1 MAAGGNEGME
11 PTRPNG
17 PGRGNGDSGERKPGS
32 ALERAVRTNPGALL
46 TDSGGWRTSLP
57 AAVPDHLTAALPL
70 RDLLRILHKHRLMIL
85 AVVAVM
91 VTVVTVVTYRIK
103 PVYEAGARIEING
116 ETPDLTNLREL
127 FLQMPTT
134 EDYVQTQVR
143 ILQGDDLAMQTV
155 RALRLFE
162 DPQFAVRPAG
172 SDTNAPFTSSE
183 ELRLIQAFHQ
193 HLNVGVLHSSRL
205 VEVRFESTNPKQA
218 ADVVNTLSDLYVE
231 NNFRKKY
238 ESAMQASDWM
248 AGQMREL
255 KVKMEESHEA
265 LIKYER
271 DNQIF
276 ALDQGQNVTVSKLG
290 DLNKDLT
297 DAEADRIAKESQYQ
311 LVKTHRLGD
320 LNAVVQN
327 PVLQALQ
334 QQRIQTANS
343 LADARVSLGPKHPR
357 VIQLEH
363 QVQELDTQIQSQE
376 QVAASRIENDYQA
389 ALNKEQLLRHAFD
402 QQKNEANALNAKLV
416 EYSLLRRDYET
427 NQQLY
432 EGLLQRLKEAGISS
446 GLRSSNIH
454 VVDRARP
461 PINPIRPRKSLNLM
475 LSLIVGL
482 ALGCALALFNEYLD
496 NSVKIP
502 EDVEQLVNLPVLG
515 IIPAV
520 SSVMSYAARRRP
532 LPQSAAGSG
541 ATSELTTVAQPQ
553 SVVSEAYR
561 ALRTSILLSTSR
573 HAPQLIL
580 ITSGQPREGKTTTAL
595 NLAITLAQRGDRV
608 ALIDTDLRRPRI
620 HRSFQMSND
629 RGLSTFLTSQAGPDE
644 LARPVRQV
652 PNLYVITS
660 GPTPPNPAELL
671 SSEPLE
677 ALFAELRRHF
687 DFIVLDS
694 PPAIS
699 VADSMILAAHAD
711 GVMLVVHGGVTTR
724 ETLKHTTKLMN
735 SVNARIL
742 GIVLN
747 NVDVRS
753 VDYKYYYTNYY
764 GDYYRHLLDGHGYG
778 YGHEEQAEGRGE
790 TRARS

>member
-1 MAAGGNEGME
+1 ME
-11 PTRPNG
+11 PTRPMG
-17 PGRGNGDSGERKPGS
+17 PGKGNGEGGERKTGA
-32 ALERAVRTNPGALL
+32 ALERPARVGASALVADAGSWRGSPMAV
-46 TDSGGWRTSLP
+46 
-57 AAVPDHLTAALPL
+57 VPDHLTAALPL
-70 RDLLRILHKHRLMIL
+70 RELLRILHKHRLMIL
-85 AVVAVM
+85 AVVSVM
-91 VTVVTVVTYRIK
+91 VLVVGVVTYRIK
-103 PVYEAGARIEING
+103 PVYEASARIEING
-116 ETPDLTNLREL
+116 ETPDLSNLREL

-143 ILQGDDLAMQTV
+143 ILQSDDLAMQTV
-155 RALRLFE
+155 RALRLYE
-162 DPQFAVRPAG
+162 DQQFSVRPPG
-172 SDTNAPFTSSE
+172 SSANAPFTSTE
-183 ELRLIQAFHQ
+183 ELRLIESFHS
-193 HLNVGVLHSSRL
+193 HLTVGVVHSSRL
-205 VEVRFESTNPKQA
+205 VEVKFESTSPKVA
-218 ADVVNTLSDLYVE
+218 ADAVNTLADLYVE

-238 ESAMQASDWM
+238 ESVMQASDWM

-265 LIKYER
+265 LVKYER

-276 ALDQGQNVTVSKLG
+276 ALDQGQNVTVTKLA
-290 DLNKDLT
+290 DLNRDLT
-297 DAEADRIAKESQYQ
+297 EAQADRIAKESQYE
-311 LVKTHRLGD
+311 LVKTHRLDD
-320 LNAVVQN
+320 LATVMQN
-327 PVLQALQ
+327 PLLQDLQ
-334 QQRIQTANS
+334 KQRSQVANS
-343 LADARVSLGPKHPR
+343 LAEARGTLGPKHPK
-357 VIQLEH
+357 VVQLER
-363 QVQELDTQIQSQE
+363 QLQDLDNQMESQMH
-376 QVAASRIENDYQA
+376 VAAGRIESDYQA
-389 ALNKEQLLRHAFD
+389 AVNRENLLRKAFE
-402 QQKNEANALNAKLV
+402 QQKNEANSLNSKLV

-446 GLRSSNIH
+446 GLRSSNIN

-461 PINPIRPRKSLNLM
+461 PISPVRPRKSLNLM

-496 NSVKIP
+496 NSVKVP

-520 SSVMSYAARRRP
+520 SSVMSYAARRKP
-532 LPQSAAGSG
+532 LPRTVVATGM
-541 ATSELTTVAQPQ
+541 TSELATVAQPQ

-580 ITSGQPREGKTTTAL
+580 ISSGQPREGKTTTAL

-608 ALIDTDLRRPRI
+608 VLIDTDLRRPRI
-620 HRSFQMSND
+620 HRSFQLTND
-629 RGLSTFLTSQAGPDE
+629 RGLSTFLTSQAAPEE

-652 PNLYVITS
+652 PNLFVITS

-764 GDYYRHLLDGHGYG
+764 GDYYRHLLEGQGYG
-778 YGHEEQAEGRGE
+778 YGHEDQQRAGRGE
-790 TRARS
+790 PRARS

>member
-1 MAAGGNEGME
+1 MD
-11 PTRPNG
+11 PQRPNG
-17 PGRGNGDSGERKPGS
+17 SAKMNGEGGERKPGS
-32 ALERAVRTNPGALL
+32 ALDRRSPSALAPEPV
-46 TDSGGWRTSLP
+46 GWRGSSL
-57 AAVPDHLTAALPL
+57 AIVPDHLSAALPL
-70 RDLLRILHKHRLMIL
+70 RELLRILHKHRLMIL

-91 VTVVTVVTYRIK
+91 FAVVAVVTYRIR
-103 PVYEAGARIEING
+103 PVYEAAARIEING
-116 ETPDLTNLREL
+116 ETPDLSNLREL
-127 FLQMPTT
+127 FMQMPSTD
-134 EDYVQTQVR
+134 DYIQTQVR
-143 ILQGDDLAMQTV
+143 ILQSDDLAMQTV
-155 RALRLFE
+155 RALRLYD

-172 SDTNAPFTSSE
+172 SNANAPFTSTE
-183 ELRLIQAFHQ
+183 ELRLIEGFHR
-193 HLNVGVLHSSRL
+193 HLTVGMVRNSRL
-205 VEVRFESTNPKQA
+205 VEVKFESTAPKQA
-218 ADVVNTLSDLYVE
+218 ADAVNTLSDLYVE

-248 AGQMREL
+248 ANQLREL
-255 KVKMEESHEA
+255 KVKMEQSHEA
-265 LIKYER
+265 LVKYER

-290 DLNKDLT
+290 DLNKSLT
-297 DAEADRIAKESQYQ
+297 EAEADRMAKESQYQ
-311 LVKTHRLGD
+311 MVETHRPDELA
-320 LNAVVQN
+320 AVMQN
-327 PVLQALQ
+327 PMIQQLQ
-334 QQRIQTANS
+334 QQRSQAAS
-343 LADARVSLGPKHPR
+343 QLAEERGTLGPKHPKVLQTER
-357 VIQLEH
+357 QL
-363 QVQELDTQIQSQE
+363 QEIDAQLDAQKQIVSARIQS
-376 QVAASRIENDYQA
+376 DYQA
-389 ALNKEQLLRHAFD
+389 ALSREQLLRKAFD
-402 QQKNEANALNAKLV
+402 QQKSEANTLNSKLV

-461 PINPIRPRKSLNLM
+461 PIAPVRPRKSLNLM

-502 EDVEQLVNLPVLG
+502 EDVEQLVNQPVLG

-520 SSVMSYAARRRP
+520 SSVAAYPRRKP
-532 LPQSAAGSG
+532 LPRPAAASA
-541 ATSELTTVAQPQ
+541 ATSELATVAQPQ

-580 ITSGQPREGKTTTAL
+580 ISSGQPREGKTTTAL

-608 ALIDTDLRRPRI
+608 VLIDTDLRRPRI
-620 HRSFQMSND
+620 HRSFQMGND
-629 RGLSTFLTSQAGPDE
+629 RGLSTFLTSKANAED

-652 PNLYVITS
+652 PNLFVITS

-677 ALFAELRRHF
+677 VLFAELRRHF

-694 PPAIS
+694 PPTIT
-699 VADSMILAAHAD
+699 VADSLILAAHAD

-724 ETLKHTTKLMN
+724 ETLRHTTKLMS
-735 SVNARIL
+735 SVNARLL
-742 GIVLN
+742 GVVLN

-753 VDYKYYYTNYY
+753 VDYKYYYSNYY
-764 GDYYRHLLDGHGYG
+764 GDYYRHLLNGEGYG
-778 YGHEEQAEGRGE
+778 YGQEDGEVRGE
-790 TRARS
+790 ARARS

>member
-1 MAAGGNEGME
+1 MSGEG
-11 PTRPNG
+11 
-17 PGRGNGDSGERKPGS
+17 GERKATS
-32 ALERAVRTNPGALL
+32 ALERARAAAPALL
-46 TDSGGWRTSLP
+46 ADSGGRRP
-57 AAVPDHLTAALPL
+57 ALATVPDHLTAALPL
-70 RDLLRILHKHRLMIL
+70 RELLRILHKHRVMI
-85 AVVAVM
+85 ATVVVVM
-91 VTVVTVVTYRIK
+91 AAVVTVVTYRIK
-103 PVYEAGARIEING
+103 PVYEASARIEING
-116 ETPDLTNLREL
+116 ETPDLSNLREL
-127 FLQMPTT
+127 FLQMPST

-155 RALRLFE
+155 RAMRLYE
-162 DPQFAVRPAG
+162 NPEFAVRRPG
-172 SDTNAPFTSSE
+172 SNENAPFTSTE
-183 ELRLIQAFHQ
+183 ELRLIEAFHG
-193 HLNVGVLHSSRL
+193 HLTVGVVRSSRL
-205 VEVRFESTNPKQA
+205 VEVKFDSTAPKLA
-218 ADVVNTLSDLYVE
+218 ADAVNTLADLYVE
-231 NNFRKKY
+231 NNYRKKY
-238 ESAMQASDWM
+238 ESAMQASNWM
-248 AGQMREL
+248 AGQLREL
-255 KVKMEESHEA
+255 KVKMEQSHEA

-276 ALDQGQNVTVSKLG
+276 ALDQGQNVTVTKLG

-297 DAEADRIAKESQYQ
+297 AAESDRMAKESQYQ
-311 LVKTHRLGD
+311 LVKTHRLDD
-320 LNAVVQN
+320 LASVMQS
-327 PVLQALQ
+327 PMIQELQR
-334 QQRIQTANS
+334 QRSQVANS
-343 LADARVSLGPKHPR
+343 LAEAQATLGPKHPKVVQYER
-357 VIQLEH
+357 QL
-363 QVQELDTQIQSQE
+363 QELDKQLEAQK
-376 QVAASRIENDYQA
+376 QVAAGRIESDYQA
-389 ALNKEQLLRHAFD
+389 ALNREQLLRRAFD
-402 QQKNEANALNAKLV
+402 QQKNEANHLNSKLV

-461 PINPIRPRKSLNLM
+461 PINPVRPRKSLNIL

-515 IIPAV
+515 IIPSV
-520 SSVMSYAARRRP
+520 SSVMSYVARRKP
-532 LPQSAAGSG
+532 LPRAGATSG
-541 ATSELTTVAQPQ
+541 ATSELATVAQPQ

-580 ITSGQPREGKTTTAL
+580 ISSGQPREGKTTTAL

-608 ALIDTDLRRPRI
+608 VLIDTDLRRPRI
-620 HRSFQMSND
+620 HRSFQMTND
-629 RGLSTFLTSQAGPDE
+629 RGLSTFLTSQAPLDE
-644 LARPVRQV
+644 LARAVKQV
-652 PNLYVITS
+652 PNLFVITS

-724 ETLKHTTKLMN
+724 ETLKHTTKLMT

-753 VDYKYYYTNYY
+753 VDYKYYYSNYY
-764 GDYYRHLLDGHGYG
+764 GDYYRHMLDGQGYAYG
-778 YGHEEQAEGRGE
+778 YGSEDREARGE
-790 TRARS
+790 SRART

>member
-1 MAAGGNEGME
+1 
-11 PTRPNG
+11 
-17 PGRGNGDSGERKPGS
+17 
-32 ALERAVRTNPGALL
+32 
-46 TDSGGWRTSLP
+46 
-57 AAVPDHLTAALPL
+57 
-70 RDLLRILHKHRLMIL
+70 
-85 AVVAVM
+85 
-91 VTVVTVVTYRIK
+91 
-103 PVYEAGARIEING
+103 
-116 ETPDLTNLREL
+116 
-127 FLQMPTT
+127 
-134 EDYVQTQVR
+134 
-143 ILQGDDLAMQTV
+143 
-155 RALRLFE
+155 
-162 DPQFAVRPAG
+162 
-172 SDTNAPFTSSE
+172 
-183 ELRLIQAFHQ
+183 LRLIDTFHA
-193 HLNVGVLHSSRL
+193 HLNVAAVRSSRL
-205 VEVRFESTNPKQA
+205 VEVKFDSTNPKQA
-218 ADVVNTLSDLYVE
+218 ADVVNTLADLFVE

-248 AGQMREL
+248 AEQMREL
-255 KVKMEESHEA
+255 KVKMEQSHEA

-276 ALDQGQNVTVSKLG
+276 ALDQGQNVTVTKLG

-297 DAEADRIAKESQYQ
+297 EAEADRIAKESQYD
-311 LVKTHRLGD
+311 LVKTHRMSELTAVTQNSMIQD
-320 LNAVVQN
+320 LQKQRYAVSSQ
-327 PVLQALQ
+327 
-334 QQRIQTANS
+334 
-343 LADARVSLGPKHPR
+343 LADARGTLGPKHPK
-357 VIQLEH
+357 VLQLER
-363 QVQELDTQIQSQE
+363 QLQDLDGQIQSQE
-376 QVAASRIENDYQA
+376 QIAASRIESDYQA
-389 ALNKEQLLRHAFD
+389 AMNKEQLLRKAFD
-402 QQKNEANALNAKLV
+402 QQKNEANLLNSKLV

-461 PINPIRPRKSLNLM
+461 PINPVRPRKSLNLL
-475 LSLIVGL
+475 LSLVVGL
-482 ALGCALALFNEYLD
+482 ALGCSLALFNEYLD

-502 EDVEQLVNLPVLG
+502 EEVEQLVNLPVLG

-532 LPQSAAGSG
+532 LPQSAATTGT
-541 ATSELTTVAQPQ
+541 TSELATVSQPQ

-580 ITSGQPREGKTTTAL
+580 ISSGQPREGKTTTAL

-608 ALIDTDLRRPRI
+608 VLIDTDLRRPRI
-620 HRSFQMSND
+620 HRSFQMPND
-629 RGLSTFLTSQAGPDE
+629 RGLSTFLTSQAAPED

-711 GVMLVVHGGVTTR
+711 GVILVVHGGVTTR

-735 SVNARIL
+735 SVNARML

-764 GDYYRHLLDGHGYG
+764 GDYYRHLLEGQGYG
-778 YGHEEQAEGRGE
+778 YGHEEKSEGRGE
-790 TRARS
+790 SRARS

>member
-1 MAAGGNEGME
+1 ME
-11 PTRPNG
+11 RTVRSG
-17 PGRGNGDSGERKPGS
+17 PSTLLADSGSWRS
-32 ALERAVRTNPGALL
+32 ALPT
-46 TDSGGWRTSLP
+46 TS
-57 AAVPDHLTAALPL
+57 PDILTAALPL
-70 RDLLRILHKHRLMIL
+70 RDLLRILHKHRLMIV

-91 VTVVTVVTYRIK
+91 VTVVAVVTYRIQ
-103 PVYEAGARIEING
+103 PVYEAAARIEING

-127 FLQMPTT
+127 FLQMPTS

-143 ILQGDDLAMQTV
+143 ILQSDDLAMQTV
-155 RALRLFE
+155 RALHLYE

-172 SDTNAPFTSSE
+172 SNENAPFTSTE
-183 ELRLIQAFHQ
+183 ELRLIGMFHS
-193 HLNVGVLHSSRL
+193 HLSVAAVRSSRL
-205 VEVRFESTNPKQA
+205 VEVKFESTNPKEA
-218 ADVVNTLSDLYVE
+218 ADVVNTLSDLFVE

-248 AGQMREL
+248 AEQMREL
-255 KVKMEESHEA
+255 KVKMEQSHEA

-276 ALDQGQNVTVSKLG
+276 ALDQGQNVTVTKLA
-290 DLNKDLT
+290 DLNRDLT
-297 DAEADRIAKESQYQ
+297 EAEADRIAKESQYE
-311 LVKTHRLGD
+311 LVKTHRLSE
-320 LNAVVQN
+320 LTAVVQN
-327 PVLQALQ
+327 AVIQDLQK
-334 QQRIQTANS
+334 QRAAISGQLT
-343 LADARVSLGPKHPR
+343 DARGTLGPKHPR
-357 VIQLEH
+357 VLQLER
-363 QVQELDTQIQSQE
+363 QLQDLDTQIQSQE
-376 QVAASRIENDYQA
+376 QAAASRIETDYQA
-389 ALNKEQLLRHAFD
+389 ALNKEDLLRKAFD
-402 QQKNEANALNAKLV
+402 QQKNEANTLNSKLV

-475 LSLIVGL
+475 LSMVVGL

-502 EDVEQLVNLPVLG
+502 EEVEQLVNLPVLG

-520 SSVMSYAARRRP
+520 SSVMSYASRRRP
-532 LPQSAAGSG
+532 LAQSAATTGT
-541 ATSELTTVAQPQ
+541 TSELATVAQPQ

-561 ALRTSILLSTSR
+561 ALRTSILLSASR

-580 ITSGQPREGKTTTAL
+580 ISSGQPREGKTTTAL

-608 ALIDTDLRRPRI
+608 ALVDTDLRRPRI
-620 HRSFQMSND
+620 HRSFQMPND
-629 RGLSTFLTSQAGPDE
+629 RGLSTFLTSQAAPED

-753 VDYKYYYTNYY
+753 VDYKYYYSNYY
-764 GDYYRHLLDGHGYG
+764 GDYYRHLVEGQGYG
-778 YGHEEQAEGRGE
+778 YGHEEKGEGRGE
-790 TRARS
+790 PRPRS

>member
-1 MAAGGNEGME
+1 
-11 PTRPNG
+11 
-17 PGRGNGDSGERKPGS
+17 
-32 ALERAVRTNPGALL
+32 
-46 TDSGGWRTSLP
+46 
-57 AAVPDHLTAALPL
+57 
-70 RDLLRILHKHRLMIL
+70 LLR
-85 AVVAVM
+85 
-91 VTVVTVVTYRIK
+91 
-103 PVYEAGARIEING
+103 
-116 ETPDLTNLREL
+116 
-127 FLQMPTT
+127 
-134 EDYVQTQVR
+134 
-143 ILQGDDLAMQTV
+143 
-155 RALRLFE
+155 RAFE
-162 DPQFAVRPAG
+162 
-172 SDTNAPFTSSE
+172 
-183 ELRLIQAFHQ
+183 
-193 HLNVGVLHSSRL
+193 
-205 VEVRFESTNPKQA
+205 
-218 ADVVNTLSDLYVE
+218 
-231 NNFRKKY
+231 
-238 ESAMQASDWM
+238 
-248 AGQMREL
+248 
-255 KVKMEESHEA
+255 
-265 LIKYER
+265 
-271 DNQIF
+271 
-276 ALDQGQNVTVSKLG
+276 
-290 DLNKDLT
+290 
-297 DAEADRIAKESQYQ
+297 
-311 LVKTHRLGD
+311 
-320 LNAVVQN
+320 
-327 PVLQALQ
+327 
-334 QQRIQTANS
+334 
-343 LADARVSLGPKHPR
+343 
-357 VIQLEH
+357 
-363 QVQELDTQIQSQE
+363 
-376 QVAASRIENDYQA
+376 
-389 ALNKEQLLRHAFD
+389 
-402 QQKNEANALNAKLV
+402 QQKNEASSFNSKLV

-461 PINPIRPRKSLNLM
+461 PINPVRPRKSLNLM

-520 SSVMSYAARRRP
+520 SSVMSYAARRKP
-532 LPQSAAGSG
+532 LPRAAASTGM
-541 ATSELTTVAQPQ
+541 TSELATVAQPQ

-580 ITSGQPREGKTTTAL
+580 ISSGQPREGKTTTAL

-608 ALIDTDLRRPRI
+608 VLIDTDLRRPRI
-620 HRSFQMSND
+620 HRSFQLTND
-629 RGLSTFLTSQAGPDE
+629 RGLSTFLTSQATPEE
-644 LARPVRQV
+644 LPRPVRQV
-652 PNLYVITS
+652 PNLFVITS

-724 ETLKHTTKLMN
+724 ETLKHTTKLMS
-735 SVNARIL
+735 SVNARVL

-753 VDYKYYYTNYY
+753 VDYKYYYMNYY
-764 GDYYRHLLDGHGYG
+764 GDYYRHMLEGQGYG
-778 YGHEEQAEGRGE
+778 YGAEDREARGE

>member
-1 MAAGGNEGME
+1 MD
-11 PTRPNG
+11 PQRPNG
-17 PGRGNGDSGERKPGS
+17 PGKTNGEGGERKSTS
-32 ALERAVRTNPGALL
+32 ALDRPARMPAPTLLADAGNRRSSALA
-46 TDSGGWRTSLP
+46 S
-57 AAVPDHLTAALPL
+57 VPDHLTAALPL
-70 RDLLRILHKHRLMIL
+70 RELLRILHKHRLMIL
-85 AVVAVM
+85 AVVTVM
-91 VTVVTVVTYRIK
+91 VVVVGVVTFRIK
-103 PVYEAGARIEING
+103 PVYEAAARIEING

-127 FLQMPTT
+127 FLQMPST

-155 RALRLFE
+155 RAMRLYE
-162 DPQFAVRPAG
+162 DPQFAVRRTG
-172 SDTNAPFTSSE
+172 VNENAPFTSSE
-183 ELRLIQAFHQ
+183 ELRLIEAFHG
-193 HLNVGVLHSSRL
+193 HLSVSVIRSSRL
-205 VEVRFESTNPKQA
+205 VEVKFDSTSPKQA
-218 ADVVNTLSDLYVE
+218 ADAANTLADLYVE
-231 NNFRKKY
+231 NNYRKKY

-248 AGQMREL
+248 AGQLREL
-255 KVKMEESHEA
+255 KVKMEQSHEA

-276 ALDQGQNVTVSKLG
+276 ALDQGQNVTVTKLG
-290 DLNKDLT
+290 ELNKNLT
-297 DAEADRIAKESQYQ
+297 EAEADRMAKESQYQ
-311 LVKTHRLGD
+311 LVKTRRLDD
-320 LNAVVQN
+320 LAAVMQS
-327 PVLQALQ
+327 PMIQELQR
-334 QQRIQTANS
+334 QRSQVANG
-343 LADARVSLGPKHPR
+343 LAEARGTLGPKHPKVLQYER
-357 VIQLEH
+357 QL
-363 QVQELDTQIQSQE
+363 QDLDAQLDAQK
-376 QVAASRIENDYQA
+376 QVAAGRIGSDYQA
-389 ALNKEQLLRHAFD
+389 ALNREQLLRRAFE
-402 QQKNEANALNAKLV
+402 QQKNEANQLNSKLV

-461 PINPIRPRKSLNLM
+461 PINPVRPRKSLNLM
-475 LSLIVGL
+475 LSVIVGL

-532 LPQSAAGSG
+532 LPRAAASSG
-541 ATSELTTVAQPQ
+541 TTSELATVAQPQ

-580 ITSGQPREGKTTTAL
+580 ISSGQPREGKTTTAL

-608 ALIDTDLRRPRI
+608 VLIDTDLRRPRI
-620 HRSFQMSND
+620 HRSFQMTND
-629 RGLSTFLTSQAGPDE
+629 RGLSTFLTSQAPLEE

-652 PNLYVITS
+652 PNLHVITS

-753 VDYKYYYTNYY
+753 VDYKYYYSNYY
-764 GDYYRHLLDGHGYG
+764 GDYYRHMLDGQGYG
-778 YGHEEQAEGRGE
+778 YGYGSEDRESRGE
-790 TRARS
+790 SRARS

>member
-1 MAAGGNEGME
+1 ME
-11 PTRPNG
+11 PTRPIG
-17 PGRGNGDSGERKPGS
+17 PGKGSGDEGERKAGS
-32 ALERAVRTNPGALL
+32 ALDRPLRGGPAALL
-46 TDSGGWRTSLP
+46 PDAGSWRSSTL
-57 AAVPDHLTAALPL
+57 ALVPDHLTAALPL
-70 RDLLRILHKHRLMIL
+70 RELLRILHKHRLMIL
-85 AVVAVM
+85 AVVTVM
-91 VTVVTVVTYRIK
+91 VAVVGVVTYRIK
-103 PVYEAGARIEING
+103 PVYEAAARIEING
-116 ETPDLTNLREL
+116 ETPDLSNLREL

-134 EDYVQTQVR
+134 DDYVQTQVR
-143 ILQGDDLAMQTV
+143 ILQSDDLAMQTV
-155 RALRLFE
+155 RALRLYE

-172 SDTNAPFTSSE
+172 SNANAPFTSTE
-183 ELRLIQAFHQ
+183 ELRLIEAFHS
-193 HLNVGVLHSSRL
+193 HLSVTVVRSSRL
-205 VEVRFESTNPKQA
+205 VEAKFESISPKLA
-218 ADVVNTLSDLYVE
+218 ADAVNTLSDLYVE

-248 AGQMREL
+248 AGQLREL
-255 KVKMEESHEA
+255 KVKMEQSHEA
-265 LIKYER
+265 LVKYER

-290 DLNKDLT
+290 DLNRSLT
-297 DAEADRIAKESQYQ
+297 EAESDRMAKESQYEM
-311 LVKTHRLGD
+311 VKTHRLDD
-320 LNAVVQN
+320 LAAVMQN
-327 PVLQALQ
+327 GLIQDLQR
-334 QQRIQTANS
+334 QRSQVTNL
-343 LADARVSLGPKHPR
+343 LAEARATLGPKHPKVLQYER
-357 VIQLEH
+357 QLQDLE
-363 QVQELDTQIQSQE
+363 SQMDG
-376 QVAASRIENDYQA
+376 QMKIAAGRIESDYQA
-389 ALNKEQLLRHAFD
+389 AVNREQLLRRAFE
-402 QQKNEANALNAKLV
+402 QQKNEANALNSKLV

-432 EGLLQRLKEAGISS
+432 EGLLQRLKEAGIAS

-461 PINPIRPRKSLNLM
+461 PISPVRPRKSLNLM

-520 SSVMSYAARRRP
+520 SSVMSYATRRRP
-532 LPQSAAGSG
+532 PKAVVTAGTTTDL
-541 ATSELTTVAQPQ
+541 ATVSQPQ

-580 ITSGQPREGKTTTAL
+580 ISSGQPREGKTTTAL

-620 HRSFQMSND
+620 HRSFQLSND
-629 RGLSTFLTSQAGPDE
+629 KGLSNFLTSQATPEE

-652 PNLYVITS
+652 PNLFVITS

-753 VDYKYYYTNYY
+753 VDYKYYYMNYY
-764 GDYYRHLLDGHGYG
+764 GDYYRHMLEGQGYG
-778 YGHEEQAEGRGE
+778 YGEDRETRGE

>member
-1 MAAGGNEGME
+1 MD

-17 PGRGNGDSGERKPGS
+17 PGKMNGEGGERKATS
-32 ALERAVRTNPGALL
+32 ALERARSAPALMGDGGNRRT
-46 TDSGGWRTSLP
+46 P
-57 AAVPDHLTAALPL
+57 AMAVVPDHLTAALQL
-70 RDLLRILHKHRLMIL
+70 RELLRILHKHRLMIL

-91 VTVVTVVTYRIK
+91 VAVVTVVTYRIK
-103 PVYEAGARIEING
+103 PVYETSARIEING
-116 ETPDLTNLREL
+116 ETPDLSNLREL
-127 FLQMPTT
+127 FMQLPST

-155 RALRLFE
+155 RAMRLYE
-162 DPQFAVRPAG
+162 DPQFAVRAAG
-172 SDTNAPFTSSE
+172 SNANAPFTSTE
-183 ELRLIQAFHQ
+183 ELRLIEAFHG
-193 HLNVGVLHSSRL
+193 HLAVSVIRSSRL
-205 VEVRFESTNPKQA
+205 VEVKFDSTSPKQA
-218 ADVVNTLSDLYVE
+218 ADAVNTMADLYVE

-248 AGQMREL
+248 AGQLREL
-255 KVKMEESHEA
+255 KVKMEQSHEA
-265 LIKYER
+265 LVTYER
-271 DNQIF
+271 DNQLI
-276 ALDQGQNVTVSKLG
+276 ALDQGQNVTVTKLG
-290 DLNKDLT
+290 DLNKSLT
-297 DAEADRIAKESQYQ
+297 EAEADRMGKESQYE
-311 LVKTHRLGD
+311 LVKTHRLDD
-320 LNAVVQN
+320 LAAVMQNNMVQD
-327 PVLQALQ
+327 LQK
-334 QQRIQTANS
+334 QRSQVATS
-343 LADARVSLGPKHPR
+343 LAEARSTLGPKHPK
-357 VIQLEH
+357 VIQYERQL
-363 QVQELDTQIQSQE
+363 QELDTQLDAQRSM
-376 QVAASRIENDYQA
+376 AAGRIESDYQA
-389 ALNKEQLLRHAFD
+389 ALNREQLLRRAFE
-402 QQKNEANALNAKLV
+402 QQKNEANSLNRKLV

-461 PINPIRPRKSLNLM
+461 PINPVRPRKSLNIM

-520 SSVMSYAARRRP
+520 SSVLSYAARRKP
-532 LPQSAAGSG
+532 LPRPAAATSG
-541 ATSELTTVAQPQ
+541 ATSELATVSQPQ

-580 ITSGQPREGKTTTAL
+580 ISSGQPREGKTTTAL

-608 ALIDTDLRRPRI
+608 VLIDTDLRRPRV
-620 HRSFQMSND
+620 HRSFQMTND
-629 RGLSTFLTSQAGPDE
+629 RGLSTYLTTQVPVEE

-652 PNLYVITS
+652 PNLFVITS

-677 ALFAELRRHF
+677 TLFAELRRHF

-711 GVMLVVHGGVTTR
+711 GVML
-724 ETLKHTTKLMN
+724 
-735 SVNARIL
+735 
-742 GIVLN
+742 
-747 NVDVRS
+747 
-753 VDYKYYYTNYY
+753 
-764 GDYYRHLLDGHGYG
+764 
-778 YGHEEQAEGRGE
+778 
-790 TRARS
+790 

>member
-1 MAAGGNEGME
+1 ME
-11 PTRPNG
+11 PTRPIG
-17 PGRGNGDSGERKPGS
+17 PGKGSGDDGERKPGN
-32 ALERAVRTNPGALL
+32 ALDRPARGGPATLL
-46 TDSGGWRTSLP
+46 ADAGSWRSSTL
-57 AAVPDHLTAALPL
+57 AMVPDHLTAALPL
-70 RDLLRILHKHRLMIL
+70 RELLRILHKHRLMIL
-85 AVVAVM
+85 AVVSVM
-91 VTVVTVVTYRIK
+91 VMVVGVVTYRIK
-103 PVYEAGARIEING
+103 PVFEAAARIEING
-116 ETPDLTNLREL
+116 ETPDLSNLREL

-134 EDYVQTQVR
+134 DDYVQTQVR
-143 ILQGDDLAMQTV
+143 ILQSDDLAMQTV
-155 RALRLFE
+155 RALRLYE

-172 SDTNAPFTSSE
+172 SNANAPFTSTE
-183 ELRLIQAFHQ
+183 ELRLIEAFHS
-193 HLNVGVLHSSRL
+193 HLSVTVVRSSRL
-205 VEVRFESTNPKQA
+205 VEAKFESTSPKLA
-218 ADVVNTLSDLYVE
+218 ADAVNTLADLYVE

-248 AGQMREL
+248 AGQLREL
-255 KVKMEESHEA
+255 KVKMEQSHEA
-265 LIKYER
+265 LVKYER

-290 DLNKDLT
+290 DLNRSLT
-297 DAEADRIAKESQYQ
+297 EAESDRMAKESQYE
-311 LVKTHRLGD
+311 LVKTHRLDD
-320 LNAVVQN
+320 LAGVMQN
-327 PVLQALQ
+327 SLLQDLQ
-334 QQRIQTANS
+334 RQRSQVTNS
-343 LADARVSLGPKHPR
+343 LAEARATLGPKHPKVLQYER
-357 VIQLEH
+357 QLQDLE
-363 QVQELDTQIQSQE
+363 SQME
-376 QVAASRIENDYQA
+376 AQMKVAAGRIESDYQA
-389 ALNKEQLLRHAFD
+389 AMNREQLLRRAFE
-402 QQKNEANALNAKLV
+402 QQKNEANAFNSKLV

-432 EGLLQRLKEAGISS
+432 EGLLQRLKEAGIAS

-461 PINPIRPRKSLNLM
+461 PINPVRPRKSLNLM

-520 SSVMSYAARRRP
+520 SSVMSYASRHKP
-532 LPQSAAGSG
+532 PKAAVTAGTG
-541 ATSELTTVAQPQ
+541 SELATVAQPQ

-580 ITSGQPREGKTTTAL
+580 ISSGQPREGKTTTAL

-608 ALIDTDLRRPRI
+608 VLIDTDLRRPRI
-620 HRSFQMSND
+620 HRSFQLSND
-629 RGLSTFLTSQAGPDE
+629 RGLSTYLTSQATPEE

-652 PNLYVITS
+652 PNLFVITS

-753 VDYKYYYTNYY
+753 VDYKYYYMNYY
-764 GDYYRHLLDGHGYG
+764 GDYYRHMLEGQGYG
-778 YGHEEQAEGRGE
+778 YGEDREARGE

>member
-1 MAAGGNEGME
+1 VRSAPSTLLA
-11 PTRPNG
+11 
-17 PGRGNGDSGERKPGS
+17 DSASWRS
-32 ALERAVRTNPGALL
+32 ALPA
-46 TDSGGWRTSLP
+46 TS
-57 AAVPDHLTAALPL
+57 PDILTAALPL
-70 RDLLRILHKHRLMIL
+70 RDLLRILHKHRLMIATVVTVMV
-85 AVVAVM
+85 AVVA
-91 VTVVTVVTYRIK
+91 VVTYRIQ
-103 PVYEAGARIEING
+103 PVYEAAARIEING
-116 ETPDLTNLREL
+116 ETPDLTSLREL
-127 FLQMPTT
+127 FLQMPTS

-143 ILQGDDLAMQTV
+143 ILQSDDLAMQTV
-155 RALRLFE
+155 RALHLYE
-162 DPQFAVRPAG
+162 DPQFAVRPPG
-172 SDTNAPFTSSE
+172 SNENAPFTSSE
-183 ELRLIQAFHQ
+183 ELRLIGMFHS
-193 HLNVGVLHSSRL
+193 HLNVATVRSSRL
-205 VEVRFESTNPKQA
+205 VEVKFEGTNPKEV
-218 ADVVNTLSDLYVE
+218 ADVANTLSDLFVE

-248 AGQMREL
+248 AEQMREL
-255 KVKMEESHEA
+255 KVKMEQSHEA

-276 ALDQGQNVTVSKLG
+276 ALDQGQNVTVTKLG
-290 DLNKDLT
+290 DLNRDLT
-297 DAEADRIAKESQYQ
+297 EAEADRIAKESQFE
-311 LVKTHRLGD
+311 LVKTHRLSE
-320 LNAVVQN
+320 LTAVVQN
-327 PVLQALQ
+327 SMIQDLQK
-334 QQRIQTANS
+334 QRYAVSGQLT
-343 LADARVSLGPKHPR
+343 DARGALGPKHPR
-357 VIQLEH
+357 VLQLER
-363 QVQELDTQIQSQE
+363 QLQDLDTQIQNQE
-376 QVAASRIENDYQA
+376 QVAASRIETDYQA
-389 ALNKEQLLRHAFD
+389 ALNKEQLLRKAFD
-402 QQKNEANALNAKLV
+402 QQKNEANTLNSKLV

-461 PINPIRPRKSLNLM
+461 PISPVRPRKSLNLM
-475 LSLIVGL
+475 LSVVVGL
-482 ALGCALALFNEYLD
+482 ALGCALALFNEYMD

-502 EDVEQLVNLPVLG
+502 EEVEQLVNLPVLG

-532 LPQSAAGSG
+532 LAQAAVTNGT
-541 ATSELTTVAQPQ
+541 TSELATVSQPQ

-580 ITSGQPREGKTTTAL
+580 ISSGQPREGKTTTAL

-608 ALIDTDLRRPRI
+608 ALVDTDLRRPRI
-620 HRSFQMSND
+620 HRSFQMAND
-629 RGLSTFLTSQAGPDE
+629 RGLSTFLTTQAAPED

-677 ALFAELRRHF
+677 TLFAELRRHF

-735 SVNARIL
+735 SVNARVL

-753 VDYKYYYTNYY
+753 VDYKYYYSNYY
-764 GDYYRHLLDGHGYG
+764 GDYYRHLVEGHGYG
-778 YGHEEQAEGRGE
+778 YGHEETGDGRGE
-790 TRARS
+790 PRPRS

>member
-1 MAAGGNEGME
+1 MD
-11 PTRPNG
+11 PTRQNG
-17 PGRGNGDSGERKPGS
+17 PRGGGGEGREQKPTS
-32 ALERAVRTNPGALL
+32 ALERTVRSAPSTLL
-46 TDSGGWRTSLP
+46 ADSASWRSALP
-57 AAVPDHLTAALPL
+57 ATSPDILTAALPL
-70 RDLLRILHKHRLMIL
+70 RDLLRILHKHRLMIATVVTVMV
-85 AVVAVM
+85 AVVA
-91 VTVVTVVTYRIK
+91 VVTYRIQ
-103 PVYEAGARIEING
+103 PVYEAAARIEING
-116 ETPDLTNLREL
+116 ETPDLTSLREL
-127 FLQMPTT
+127 FLQMPTS

-143 ILQGDDLAMQTV
+143 ILQSDDLAMQTV
-155 RALRLFE
+155 RALHLYE
-162 DPQFAVRPAG
+162 DPQFAVRPPG
-172 SDTNAPFTSSE
+172 SNENAPFTSSE
-183 ELRLIQAFHQ
+183 ELRLIGMFHS
-193 HLNVGVLHSSRL
+193 HLNVATVRSSRL
-205 VEVRFESTNPKQA
+205 VEVKFEGTNPKEV
-218 ADVVNTLSDLYVE
+218 ADVANTLSDLFVE

-248 AGQMREL
+248 AEQMREL
-255 KVKMEESHEA
+255 KVKMEQSHEA

-276 ALDQGQNVTVSKLG
+276 ALDQGQNVTVTKLG
-290 DLNKDLT
+290 DLNRDLT
-297 DAEADRIAKESQYQ
+297 EAEADRIAKESQFE
-311 LVKTHRLGD
+311 LVKTHRLSE
-320 LNAVVQN
+320 LTAVVQN
-327 PVLQALQ
+327 SMIQDLQK
-334 QQRIQTANS
+334 QRYAVSGQLT
-343 LADARVSLGPKHPR
+343 DARGALGPKHPR
-357 VIQLEH
+357 VLQLER
-363 QVQELDTQIQSQE
+363 QLQDLDTQIQNQE
-376 QVAASRIENDYQA
+376 QVAASRIETDYQA
-389 ALNKEQLLRHAFD
+389 ALNKEQLLRKAFD
-402 QQKNEANALNAKLV
+402 QQKNEANTLNSKLV

-461 PINPIRPRKSLNLM
+461 PISPVRPRKSLNLM
-475 LSLIVGL
+475 LSVVVGL
-482 ALGCALALFNEYLD
+482 ALGCALALFNEYMD

-502 EDVEQLVNLPVLG
+502 EEVEQLVNLPVLG

-532 LPQSAAGSG
+532 LAQAAVTNGT
-541 ATSELTTVAQPQ
+541 TSELATVSQPQ

-580 ITSGQPREGKTTTAL
+580 ISSGQPREGKTTTAL

-608 ALIDTDLRRPRI
+608 ALVDTDLRRPRI
-620 HRSFQMSND
+620 HRSFQMAND
-629 RGLSTFLTSQAGPDE
+629 RGLSTFLTTQAAPED

-677 ALFAELRRHF
+677 TLFAELRRHF

-735 SVNARIL
+735 SVNARVL

-753 VDYKYYYTNYY
+753 VDYKYYYSNYY
-764 GDYYRHLLDGHGYG
+764 GDYYRHLVEGQGYG
-778 YGHEEQAEGRGE
+778 YGHEETGDGRGE
-790 TRARS
+790 PRPRS

>member
-1 MAAGGNEGME
+1 MD
-11 PTRPNG
+11 PTRQNG
-17 PGRGNGDSGERKPGS
+17 PRGGGGEGREQKPTS
-32 ALERAVRTNPGALL
+32 ALERTVRSAPSTLL
-46 TDSGGWRTSLP
+46 ADSASWRSALP
-57 AAVPDHLTAALPL
+57 ATSPDILTAALPL
-70 RDLLRILHKHRLMIL
+70 RDLLRILHKHRLMIATVVTVMV
-85 AVVAVM
+85 AVVA
-91 VTVVTVVTYRIK
+91 VVTYRIQ
-103 PVYEAGARIEING
+103 PVYEAAARIEING
-116 ETPDLTNLREL
+116 ETPDLTSLREL
-127 FLQMPTT
+127 FLQMPTS

-143 ILQGDDLAMQTV
+143 ILQSDDLAMQTV
-155 RALRLFE
+155 RALHLYE
-162 DPQFAVRPAG
+162 DPQFAVRPPG
-172 SDTNAPFTSSE
+172 SNENAPFTSSE
-183 ELRLIQAFHQ
+183 ELRLIGMFHS
-193 HLNVGVLHSSRL
+193 HLNVATVRSSRL
-205 VEVRFESTNPKQA
+205 VEVKFEGTNPKEV
-218 ADVVNTLSDLYVE
+218 ADVANTLSDLFVE

-248 AGQMREL
+248 AEQMREL
-255 KVKMEESHEA
+255 KVKMEQSHEA

-276 ALDQGQNVTVSKLG
+276 ALDQGQNVTVTKLG
-290 DLNKDLT
+290 DLNRDLT
-297 DAEADRIAKESQYQ
+297 EAEADRIAKESQFE
-311 LVKTHRLGD
+311 LVKTHRLSE
-320 LNAVVQN
+320 LTAVVQN
-327 PVLQALQ
+327 SMIQDIQ
-334 QQRIQTANS
+334 KQRYAVSGQLT
-343 LADARVSLGPKHPR
+343 DARGALGPKHPR
-357 VIQLEH
+357 VLQLER
-363 QVQELDTQIQSQE
+363 QLQDLDTQIQNQE
-376 QVAASRIENDYQA
+376 QVAASRIETDYQA
-389 ALNKEQLLRHAFD
+389 ALNKEQLLRKAFD
-402 QQKNEANALNAKLV
+402 QQKNEANTLNSKLV

-461 PINPIRPRKSLNLM
+461 PISPVRPRKSLNLM
-475 LSLIVGL
+475 LSVVVGL
-482 ALGCALALFNEYLD
+482 ALGCALALFNEYMD

-502 EDVEQLVNLPVLG
+502 EEVEQLVNLPVLG

-532 LPQSAAGSG
+532 LAQAAVTNGT
-541 ATSELTTVAQPQ
+541 TSELATVSQPQ

-580 ITSGQPREGKTTTAL
+580 ISSGQPREGKTTTAL

-608 ALIDTDLRRPRI
+608 ALVDTDLRRPRI
-620 HRSFQMSND
+620 HRSFQMAND
-629 RGLSTFLTSQAGPDE
+629 RGLSTFLTTQAAPED

-735 SVNARIL
+735 SVNARVL

-753 VDYKYYYTNYY
+753 VDYKYYYSNYY
-764 GDYYRHLLDGHGYG
+764 GDYYRHLVEGQGYG
-778 YGHEEQAEGRGE
+778 YGHEETGDGRGE
-790 TRARS
+790 PRPRS

>member
-1 MAAGGNEGME
+1 MNGDGGDRK
-11 PTRPNG
+11 PVSALDRPVRG
-17 PGRGNGDSGERKPGS
+17 VAPATLLADASGRG
-32 ALERAVRTNPGALL
+32 ARAVT
-46 TDSGGWRTSLP
+46 
-57 AAVPDHLTAALPL
+57 AVPDHLTAALPL
-70 RDLLRILHKHRLMIL
+70 RDLLRILHKHRLMIA
-85 AVVAVM
+85 AVVGVM
-91 VTVVTVVTYRIK
+91 VAVVSVVTYRIK
-103 PVYEAGARIEING
+103 PIYEASARIEING
-116 ETPDLTNLREL
+116 ETPDLSNLREL
-127 FLQMPTT
+127 FLQMPST

-155 RALRLFE
+155 RAMRLYE

-172 SDTNAPFTSSE
+172 SNANAPFTSTE
-183 ELRLIQAFHQ
+183 ELRLIEKFHS
-193 HLNVGVLHSSRL
+193 HLAVNVIRTSRL
-205 VEVRFESTNPKQA
+205 VELKFESTSPKLA
-218 ADVVNTLSDLYVE
+218 ADAVNTLADLYVE
-231 NNFRKKY
+231 SNFRKKY

-248 AGQMREL
+248 AGQLREL
-255 KVKMEESHEA
+255 KVKMEQSHEA

-271 DNQIF
+271 DNQII
-276 ALDQGQNVTVSKLG
+276 ALDQGQNVTVTKLA
-290 DLNKDLT
+290 DLNKSLT
-297 DAEADRIAKESQYQ
+297 EAEADRMAKESQYQ
-311 LVKTHRLGD
+311 LVKTHRLDD
-320 LNAVVQN
+320 LAAVTQS
-327 PVLQALQ
+327 PMLQDLQKQRSQISTAL
-334 QQRIQTANS
+334 AE
-343 LADARVSLGPKHPR
+343 ARATLGPKHPK
-357 VIQLEH
+357 VIQYER
-363 QVQELDTQIQSQE
+363 QMQDLDAQIETQE
-376 QVAASRIENDYQA
+376 QVAAGRIESDYQA
-389 ALNKEQLLRHAFD
+389 AQNREALLRRAFD
-402 QQKNEANALNAKLV
+402 AQKNEANSLNKKLV

-461 PINPIRPRKSLNLM
+461 PMNPVRPRKSMNIM

-482 ALGCALALFNEYLD
+482 AMGCALALFNEYLD

-520 SSVMSYAARRRP
+520 ASVMSYAARRKS
-532 LPQSAAGSG
+532 LPKPAATTG
-541 ATSELTTVAQPQ
+541 ATSELATVAQPQ

-608 ALIDTDLRRPRI
+608 VLIDTDLRRPRI
-620 HRSFQMSND
+620 HRSFQMTNEK
-629 RGLSTFLTSQAGPDE
+629 GLSTFLTTQATVEE

-652 PNLYVITS
+652 PNLFVITS

-711 GVMLVVHGGVTTR
+711 GVMVVVHGGVTTR
-724 ETLKHTTKLMN
+724 ETLRHTTKLLT

-742 GIVLN
+742 GVVLN

-753 VDYKYYYTNYY
+753 VDYKYYYSNYY
-764 GDYYRHLLDGHGYG
+764 GDYYRHMLDGKGYAYG
-778 YGHEEQAEGRGE
+778 YGSEDRES
-790 TRARS
+790 RAQS

>member
-1 MAAGGNEGME
+1 MD

-17 PGRGNGDSGERKPGS
+17 PGRGNGEGGNRGPVN
-32 ALERAVRTNPGALL
+32 ALDRTVRGAPPALL
-46 TDSGGWRTSLP
+46 GDSSGRRT
-57 AAVPDHLTAALPL
+57 AAIASVPDHLTAALPL
-70 RDLLRILHKHRLMIL
+70 RDLLRILHKHRLMIA
-85 AVVAVM
+85 AVVGVM
-91 VTVVTVVTYRIK
+91 VAVVSVVTYRIR
-103 PVYEAGARIEING
+103 PVYETSARIEING
-116 ETPDLTNLREL
+116 ETPDLSNLREL
-127 FLQMPTT
+127 FLQMPST

-155 RALRLFE
+155 RAMRLYE
-162 DPQFAVRPAG
+162 EPEFAVRPAG
-172 SDTNAPFTSSE
+172 SNANAPFTSTE
-183 ELRLIQAFHQ
+183 ELKMIEKFHG
-193 HLNVGVLHSSRL
+193 HLTVNVVRNSRL
-205 VEVRFESTNPKQA
+205 VEVKFESTSPKVA
-218 ADVVNTLSDLYVE
+218 ADVVNTLADLYVE

-248 AGQMREL
+248 AGQLREL
-255 KVKMEESHEA
+255 KVKMEQSHEA

-271 DNQIF
+271 DNQII
-276 ALDQGQNVTVSKLG
+276 ALDQGQNVTVTKLA
-290 DLNKDLT
+290 DLNKSLT
-297 DAEADRIAKESQYQ
+297 EAEADRMTKESQFQ
-311 LVKTHRLGD
+311 LVQTHRLDD
-320 LNAVVQN
+320 LASVTQSTMIQD
-327 PVLQALQ
+327 LQRQRSALA
-334 QQRIQTANS
+334 TS
-343 LADARVSLGPKHPR
+343 LADARGTLGPKHPKVLQYER
-357 VIQLEH
+357 QL
-363 QVQELDTQIQSQE
+363 QEIDSQIEAQE
-376 QVAASRIENDYQA
+376 KVAAGRIESDYQA
-389 ALNKEQLLRHAFD
+389 ARNRELLLRRAFD
-402 QQKNEANALNAKLV
+402 EQKNEANSLNKKLV

-461 PINPIRPRKSLNLM
+461 PINPVRPRKSLNIM
-475 LSLIVGL
+475 LSLVVGI

-520 SSVMSYAARRRP
+520 ASVMSYAARRKQ
-532 LPQSAAGSG
+532 LPRTMPTTG
-541 ATSELTTVAQPQ
+541 ATSELATVAQPQ

-580 ITSGQPREGKTTTAL
+580 ISSGQPREGKTTTAL

-608 ALIDTDLRRPRI
+608 VLIDTDLRRPRI
-620 HRSFQMSND
+620 HRSFQMTNEK
-629 RGLSTFLTSQAGPDE
+629 GLSTYLTTRAPVE
-644 LARPVRQV
+644 EVARPVRQV
-652 PNLYVITS
+652 PNLFVITS

-677 ALFAELRRHF
+677 GLFAELRRHF

-753 VDYKYYYTNYY
+753 VDYKYYYSNYY
-764 GDYYRHLLDGHGYG
+764 GDYYRHMLDGQGYG
-778 YGHEEQAEGRGE
+778 YGYGSEDREARGE
-790 TRARS
+790 TGARS

>member
-1 MAAGGNEGME
+1 
-11 PTRPNG
+11 
-17 PGRGNGDSGERKPGS
+17 
-32 ALERAVRTNPGALL
+32 
-46 TDSGGWRTSLP
+46 
-57 AAVPDHLTAALPL
+57 
-70 RDLLRILHKHRLMIL
+70 
-85 AVVAVM
+85 
-91 VTVVTVVTYRIK
+91 
-103 PVYEAGARIEING
+103 
-116 ETPDLTNLREL
+116 
-127 FLQMPTT
+127 
-134 EDYVQTQVR
+134 
-143 ILQGDDLAMQTV
+143 
-155 RALRLFE
+155 
-162 DPQFAVRPAG
+162 
-172 SDTNAPFTSSE
+172 
-183 ELRLIQAFHQ
+183 
-193 HLNVGVLHSSRL
+193 
-205 VEVRFESTNPKQA
+205 
-218 ADVVNTLSDLYVE
+218 
-231 NNFRKKY
+231 
-238 ESAMQASDWM
+238 
-248 AGQMREL
+248 
-255 KVKMEESHEA
+255 
-265 LIKYER
+265 
-271 DNQIF
+271 
-276 ALDQGQNVTVSKLG
+276 
-290 DLNKDLT
+290 
-297 DAEADRIAKESQYQ
+297 
-311 LVKTHRLGD
+311 
-320 LNAVVQN
+320 VVQ
-327 PVLQALQ
+327 AE
-334 QQRIQTANS
+334 R
-343 LADARVSLGPKHPR
+343 
-357 VIQLEH
+357 QL
-363 QVQELDTQIQSQE
+363 QELDTQIEAQE
-376 QVAASRIENDYQA
+376 KVAAGRIESDYQA
-389 ALNKEQLLRHAFD
+389 AMNREQLLHKAFED
-402 QQKNEANALNAKLV
+402 QKNEANSLNTKLV

-461 PINPIRPRKSLNLM
+461 PMNPVRPRKSLNMM
-475 LSLIVGL
+475 LSLVVGL
-482 ALGCALALFNEYLD
+482 ALGCALAMFNEYLD

-520 SSVMSYAARRRP
+520 ASVMAAYPSRRKP
-532 LPQSAAGSG
+532 LPRAAAPTGT
-541 ATSELTTVAQPQ
+541 TSDLATVAQPQ

-580 ITSGQPREGKTTTAL
+580 ISSGQPREGKTTTAL

-608 ALIDTDLRRPRI
+608 VLIDTDLRRPRI
-620 HRSFQMSND
+620 HRSFQMQND
-629 RGLSTFLTSQAGPDE
+629 RGLSTFLTTQAPIEE

-652 PNLYVITS
+652 PNLFVIPS

-753 VDYKYYYTNYY
+753 VDYKYYYSNYY
-764 GDYYRHLLDGHGYG
+764 GDYYRHMLDGEGYA
-778 YGHEEQAEGRGE
+778 YGHDSDELRGE
-790 TRARS
+790 SRVRS

>member
-1 MAAGGNEGME
+1 ME
-11 PTRPNG
+11 PTRPSG
-17 PGRGNGDSGERKPGS
+17 PAKGNGDGGERKPGS
-32 ALERAVRTNPGALL
+32 ALERAVRNGSPTLL
-46 TDSGGWRTSLP
+46 ADSGSWRLSQP
-57 AAVPDHLTAALPL
+57 VAVPDHLTAALPL
-70 RDLLRILHKHRLMIL
+70 RDLLRILHKHRLMIATVVGVMV
-85 AVVAVM
+85 AVVG
-91 VTVVTVVTYRIK
+91 VVTYRIK
-103 PVYEAGARIEING
+103 PVYEAAARIEING
-116 ETPDLTNLREL
+116 ETPDLSNLREL

-155 RALRLFE
+155 RALHLFE

-172 SDTNAPFTSSE
+172 SNANAPFTSAE
-183 ELRLIQAFHQ
+183 ELRMIEAFHG
-193 HLNVGVLHSSRL
+193 HLSVGVIRSSRL

-218 ADVVNTLSDLYVE
+218 ADAVNTLADLYVE
-231 NNFRKKY
+231 NNYRKKY

-248 AGQMREL
+248 AEQLREL
-255 KVKMEESHEA
+255 KVKMEQSHEA

-276 ALDQGQNVTVSKLG
+276 ALDQGQNVTVTKLG

-297 DAEADRIAKESQYQ
+297 EAEADRIAKESQYQ
-311 LVKTHRLGD
+311 LVQTHRLGN
-320 LNAVVQN
+320 LAAVMQN
-327 PVLQALQ
+327 PMVQDLQR
-334 QQRIQTANS
+334 QRSQVSNA
-343 LADARVSLGPKHPR
+343 LADARVTLGPKHPKVQQYER
-357 VIQLEH
+357 QL
-363 QVQELDTQIQSQE
+363 QELDVQIQSQE
-376 QVAASRIENDYQA
+376 QLAAGRIESDYQA
-389 ALNKEQLLRHAFD
+389 ALNKEQLLRRAFD

-454 VVDRARP
+454 VVDRARA

-475 LSLIVGL
+475 LSLIVGV

-532 LPQSAAGSG
+532 LAQSAASSG
-541 ATSELTTVAQPQ
+541 TTSELATVSQPQ

-580 ITSGQPREGKTTTAL
+580 ISSGQPREGKTTTAL

-620 HRSFQMSND
+620 HRSFQLTND
-629 RGLSTFLTSQAGPDE
+629 RGLSTFLTSQASPEE

-699 VADSMILAAHAD
+699 VADCMILAAHAD

-764 GDYYRHLLDGHGYG
+764 GDYYRHLLDGRGYG
-778 YGHEEQAEGRGE
+778 YGHEEQRDGRGE
-790 TRARS
+790 SRARS

>member
-1 MAAGGNEGME
+1 MD
-11 PTRPNG
+11 PTRQNG
-17 PGRGNGDSGERKPGS
+17 PRGGGGEGREQKPTS
-32 ALERAVRTNPGALL
+32 ALERTVRSAPSTLL
-46 TDSGGWRTSLP
+46 ADSASWRSALP
-57 AAVPDHLTAALPL
+57 ATSPDILTAALPL
-70 RDLLRILHKHRLMIL
+70 RDLLRILHKHRLMIATVVTVMV
-85 AVVAVM
+85 AVVA
-91 VTVVTVVTYRIK
+91 VVTYRIQ
-103 PVYEAGARIEING
+103 PVYEAAARIEING
-116 ETPDLTNLREL
+116 ETPDLTSLREL
-127 FLQMPTT
+127 FLQMPTS

-143 ILQGDDLAMQTV
+143 ILQSDDLAMQTV
-155 RALRLFE
+155 RALHLYE
-162 DPQFAVRPAG
+162 DPQFAVRPPG
-172 SDTNAPFTSSE
+172 SNENAPFTSSE
-183 ELRLIQAFHQ
+183 ELRLIGMFHS
-193 HLNVGVLHSSRL
+193 HLNVATVRSSRL
-205 VEVRFESTNPKQA
+205 VEVKFEGTNPKEV
-218 ADVVNTLSDLYVE
+218 ADVANTLSDLFVE

-248 AGQMREL
+248 AEQMREL
-255 KVKMEESHEA
+255 KVKMEQSHEA

-276 ALDQGQNVTVSKLG
+276 ALDQGQNVTVTKLG
-290 DLNKDLT
+290 DLNRDLT
-297 DAEADRIAKESQYQ
+297 EAEADRIAKESQFE
-311 LVKTHRLGD
+311 LVKTHRLSE
-320 LNAVVQN
+320 LTAVVQN
-327 PVLQALQ
+327 SMIQDLQK
-334 QQRIQTANS
+334 QRYAVSGQLT
-343 LADARVSLGPKHPR
+343 DARGALGPKHPR
-357 VIQLEH
+357 VLQLER
-363 QVQELDTQIQSQE
+363 QLQDLDTQIQNQE
-376 QVAASRIENDYQA
+376 QVAASRIETDYQA
-389 ALNKEQLLRHAFD
+389 ALNKEQLLRKAFD
-402 QQKNEANALNAKLV
+402 QQKNEANTLNSKLV

-461 PINPIRPRKSLNLM
+461 PISPVRPRKSLNLM
-475 LSLIVGL
+475 LSVVVGL
-482 ALGCALALFNEYLD
+482 ALGCALALFNEYMD

-502 EDVEQLVNLPVLG
+502 EEVEQLVNLPVLG

-532 LPQSAAGSG
+532 LAQAAVTNGT
-541 ATSELTTVAQPQ
+541 TSELATVSQPQ

-580 ITSGQPREGKTTTAL
+580 ISSGQPREGKTTTAL

-608 ALIDTDLRRPRI
+608 ALVDTDLRRPRI
-620 HRSFQMSND
+620 HRSFQMAND
-629 RGLSTFLTSQAGPDE
+629 RGLSTFLTTQAAPED

-735 SVNARIL
+735 SVNARVL

-753 VDYKYYYTNYY
+753 VDYKYYYSNYY
-764 GDYYRHLLDGHGYG
+764 GDYYRHLVEGQGYG
-778 YGHEEQAEGRGE
+778 YGHEETGDGRGE
-790 TRARS
+790 PRPRS

>member
-1 MAAGGNEGME
+1 MD
-11 PTRPNG
+11 PQRPNG
-17 PGRGNGDSGERKPGS
+17 PGKLNGGGGEPKPGS
-32 ALERAVRTNPGALL
+32 ALERRAT
-46 TDSGGWRTSLP
+46 SGLVPDPAGWRSSSL
-57 AAVPDHLTAALPL
+57 AVVPDHLSAALPL
-70 RDLLRILHKHRLMIL
+70 RELLRILHKHRLMIL
-85 AVVAVM
+85 AVVTVM
-91 VTVVTVVTYRIK
+91 FSVVAVVTYRIQ

-116 ETPDLTNLREL
+116 ETPDLSNLREL
-127 FLQMPTT
+127 FMQMPSTD
-134 EDYVQTQVR
+134 DYIQTQVR
-143 ILQGDDLAMQTV
+143 ILQSDDLAMQTI
-155 RALRLFE
+155 RSLRLYE

-172 SDTNAPFTSSE
+172 SNANAPFTSAE
-183 ELRLIQAFHQ
+183 ELRLISAFHQ
-193 HLNVGVLHSSRL
+193 RLTVGVVHNSRL
-205 VEVRFESTNPKQA
+205 VEVKFESTVPKEA
-218 ADVVNTLSDLYVE
+218 ADAVNTLSDLYVE

-248 AGQMREL
+248 ANQLREL
-255 KVKMEESHEA
+255 KVKMEQSHEA

-271 DNQIF
+271 ENQLF
-276 ALDQGQNVTVSKLG
+276 ALDQGQNVTVAKLA
-290 DLNKDLT
+290 DLNKELT
-297 DAEADRIAKESQYQ
+297 EAEADRMAKESQYQ
-311 LVKTHRLGD
+311 LVATQRLDD
-320 LNAVVQN
+320 LTAVMQN
-327 PVLQALQ
+327 PMIQQLENQRSQA
-334 QQRIQTANS
+334 ANN
-343 LADARVSLGPKHPR
+343 LAEERATLGPKHPKVLQTER
-357 VIQLEH
+357 QL
-363 QVQELDTQIQSQE
+363 QEIDSQLDSQKQAVAARIQS
-376 QVAASRIENDYQA
+376 DYRA
-389 ALNKEQLLRHAFD
+389 ALNHEQLLRRAFD
-402 QQKNEANALNAKLV
+402 QQKNEANTLNSKLV

-461 PINPIRPRKSLNLM
+461 PVLPIRPRKSLNLM

-502 EDVEQLVNLPVLG
+502 EDVEQLVNQPVLG

-520 SSVMSYAARRRP
+520 SSVAAYPRRKP
-532 LPQSAAGSG
+532 LPRPAAASS
-541 ATSELTTVAQPQ
+541 ATSELTTVSQPQ

-580 ITSGQPREGKTTTAL
+580 ISSGQPREGKTTTAL

-608 ALIDTDLRRPRI
+608 VLIDTDLRRPRI

-629 RGLSTFLTSQAGPDE
+629 RGLSTFLTSQAAAEE

-652 PNLYVITS
+652 PNLFVITS

-677 ALFAELRRHF
+677 VLFAELRRHF
-687 DFIVLDS
+687 DFIILDS
-694 PPAIS
+694 PPAIT
-699 VADSMILAAHAD
+699 VADSLILAAHAD

-724 ETLKHTTKLMN
+724 ETLRHTTKLMN
-735 SVNARIL
+735 SVNARLL
-742 GIVLN
+742 GVVLN

-753 VDYKYYYTNYY
+753 VDYKYYYSNYY
-764 GDYYRHLLDGHGYG
+764 GDYYRHLLNGEGYG
-778 YGHEEQAEGRGE
+778 YGQEDRDVRGE
-790 TRARS
+790 ARARS

>member
-1 MAAGGNEGME
+1 MD
-11 PTRPNG
+11 PTRQNG
-17 PGRGNGDSGERKPGS
+17 PRGGGGEGREQKPTS
-32 ALERAVRTNPGALL
+32 ALERTVRSAPSTLL
-46 TDSGGWRTSLP
+46 ADSASWRSALP
-57 AAVPDHLTAALPL
+57 ATSPDILTAALPL
-70 RDLLRILHKHRLMIL
+70 RDLLRILHKHRLMIATVVTVMV
-85 AVVAVM
+85 AVVA
-91 VTVVTVVTYRIK
+91 VVTYRIQ
-103 PVYEAGARIEING
+103 PVYEAAARIEING
-116 ETPDLTNLREL
+116 ETPDLTSLREL
-127 FLQMPTT
+127 FLQMPTS

-143 ILQGDDLAMQTV
+143 ILQSDDLAMQTV
-155 RALRLFE
+155 RALHLYE
-162 DPQFAVRPAG
+162 DPQFAVRPPG
-172 SDTNAPFTSSE
+172 SNENAPFTSSE
-183 ELRLIQAFHQ
+183 ELRLIGMFHS
-193 HLNVGVLHSSRL
+193 HLNVATVRSSRL
-205 VEVRFESTNPKQA
+205 VEVKFEGTNPKEV
-218 ADVVNTLSDLYVE
+218 ADVANTLSDLFVE

-248 AGQMREL
+248 AEQMREL
-255 KVKMEESHEA
+255 KVKMEQSHEA

-276 ALDQGQNVTVSKLG
+276 ALDQGQNVTVTKLG
-290 DLNKDLT
+290 DLNRDLT
-297 DAEADRIAKESQYQ
+297 EAEADRIAKESQFE
-311 LVKTHRLGD
+311 LVKTHRLSE
-320 LNAVVQN
+320 LTAVVQN
-327 PVLQALQ
+327 SMIQDLQK
-334 QQRIQTANS
+334 QRYAVSGQLT
-343 LADARVSLGPKHPR
+343 DARGALGPKHPR
-357 VIQLEH
+357 VLQLER
-363 QVQELDTQIQSQE
+363 QLQDLDTQIQNQE
-376 QVAASRIENDYQA
+376 QVAASRIETDYQA
-389 ALNKEQLLRHAFD
+389 ALNKEQLLRKAFD
-402 QQKNEANALNAKLV
+402 QQKNEANTLNSKLV

-461 PINPIRPRKSLNLM
+461 PISPVRPRKSLNLM
-475 LSLIVGL
+475 LSVVVGL
-482 ALGCALALFNEYLD
+482 ALGCALALFNEYMD

-502 EDVEQLVNLPVLG
+502 EEVEQLVNLPVLG

-532 LPQSAAGSG
+532 LAQAAVTNGT
-541 ATSELTTVAQPQ
+541 TSELATVSQPQ

-580 ITSGQPREGKTTTAL
+580 ISSGQPREGKTTTAL

-608 ALIDTDLRRPRI
+608 ALVDTDLRRPRI
-620 HRSFQMSND
+620 HRSFQMAND
-629 RGLSTFLTSQAGPDE
+629 RGLSTFLTTQAAPED

-677 ALFAELRRHF
+677 TLFAELRRHF

-735 SVNARIL
+735 SVNARVL

-753 VDYKYYYTNYY
+753 VDYKYYYSNYY
-764 GDYYRHLLDGHGYG
+764 GDYYRHLVEGHGYG
-778 YGHEEQAEGRGE
+778 YGHEETGDGRGE
-790 TRARS
+790 PRPRS

>member
-1 MAAGGNEGME
+1 MD

-17 PGRGNGDSGERKPGS
+17 SGRMSGEGGERKATS
-32 ALERAVRTNPGALL
+32 ALERARAAAPALL
-46 TDSGGWRTSLP
+46 ADSGGRRP
-57 AAVPDHLTAALPL
+57 ALATVPDHLTAALPL
-70 RDLLRILHKHRLMIL
+70 RELLRILHKHRVMI
-85 AVVAVM
+85 ATVVVVM
-91 VTVVTVVTYRIK
+91 AAVVTVVTYRIK
-103 PVYEAGARIEING
+103 PVYEASARIEING
-116 ETPDLTNLREL
+116 ETPDLSNLREL
-127 FLQMPTT
+127 FLQMPST

-155 RALRLFE
+155 RAMRLYE
-162 DPQFAVRPAG
+162 NPEFAVRRPG
-172 SDTNAPFTSSE
+172 SNENAPFTSTE
-183 ELRLIQAFHQ
+183 ELRLIEAFHG
-193 HLNVGVLHSSRL
+193 HLTVGVVRSSRL
-205 VEVRFESTNPKQA
+205 VEVKFDSTAPKLA
-218 ADVVNTLSDLYVE
+218 ADAVNTLADLYVE
-231 NNFRKKY
+231 NNYRKKY
-238 ESAMQASDWM
+238 ESAMQASNWM
-248 AGQMREL
+248 AGQLREL
-255 KVKMEESHEA
+255 KVKMEQSHEA

-276 ALDQGQNVTVSKLG
+276 ALDQGQNVTVTKLG

-297 DAEADRIAKESQYQ
+297 AAESDRMAKESQYQ
-311 LVKTHRLGD
+311 LVKTHRLDD
-320 LNAVVQN
+320 LASVMQS
-327 PVLQALQ
+327 PMIQELQR
-334 QQRIQTANS
+334 QRSQVANS
-343 LADARVSLGPKHPR
+343 LAEAQATLGPKHPKVVQYER
-357 VIQLEH
+357 QL
-363 QVQELDTQIQSQE
+363 QELDKQLEAQK
-376 QVAASRIENDYQA
+376 QVAAGRIESDYQA
-389 ALNKEQLLRHAFD
+389 ALNREQLLRRAFD
-402 QQKNEANALNAKLV
+402 QQKNEANHLNSKLV

-461 PINPIRPRKSLNLM
+461 PINPVRPRKSLNIL

-515 IIPAV
+515 IIPSV
-520 SSVMSYAARRRP
+520 SSVMSYVARRKP
-532 LPQSAAGSG
+532 LPRAGATSG
-541 ATSELTTVAQPQ
+541 ATSELATVAQPQ

-580 ITSGQPREGKTTTAL
+580 ISSGQPREGKTTTAL

-608 ALIDTDLRRPRI
+608 VLIDTDLRRPRI
-620 HRSFQMSND
+620 HRSFQMTND
-629 RGLSTFLTSQAGPDE
+629 RGLSTFLTSQAPLDE
-644 LARPVRQV
+644 LARAVKQV
-652 PNLYVITS
+652 PNLFVITS

-724 ETLKHTTKLMN
+724 ETLKHTTKLMT

-753 VDYKYYYTNYY
+753 VDYKYYYSNYY
-764 GDYYRHLLDGHGYG
+764 GDYYRHMLDGQGYAYG
-778 YGHEEQAEGRGE
+778 YGSEDREARGE
-790 TRARS
+790 SRART

>member
-1 MAAGGNEGME
+1 MPAPTLLADAGN
-11 PTRPNG
+11 R
-17 PGRGNGDSGERKPGS
+17 RSS
-32 ALERAVRTNPGALL
+32 ALA
-46 TDSGGWRTSLP
+46 S
-57 AAVPDHLTAALPL
+57 VPDHLTAALPL
-70 RDLLRILHKHRLMIL
+70 RELLRILHKHRLMIL
-85 AVVAVM
+85 AVVTVM
-91 VTVVTVVTYRIK
+91 VVVVGVVTFRIK
-103 PVYEAGARIEING
+103 PVYEAAARIEING

-127 FLQMPTT
+127 FLQMPST

-155 RALRLFE
+155 RAMRLYE
-162 DPQFAVRPAG
+162 DPQFAVRRTG
-172 SDTNAPFTSSE
+172 VNENAPFTSSE
-183 ELRLIQAFHQ
+183 ELRLIEAFHG
-193 HLNVGVLHSSRL
+193 HLSVSVIRSSRL
-205 VEVRFESTNPKQA
+205 VEVKFDSTSPKQA
-218 ADVVNTLSDLYVE
+218 ADAANTLADLYVE
-231 NNFRKKY
+231 NNYRKKY

-248 AGQMREL
+248 AGQLREL
-255 KVKMEESHEA
+255 KVKMEQSHEA

-276 ALDQGQNVTVSKLG
+276 ALDQGQNVTVTKLG
-290 DLNKDLT
+290 ELNKNLT
-297 DAEADRIAKESQYQ
+297 EAEADRMAKESQYQ
-311 LVKTHRLGD
+311 LVKTRRLDD
-320 LNAVVQN
+320 LAAVMQS
-327 PVLQALQ
+327 PMIQELQR
-334 QQRIQTANS
+334 QRSQVANG
-343 LADARVSLGPKHPR
+343 LAEARGTLGPKHPKVLQYER
-357 VIQLEH
+357 QL
-363 QVQELDTQIQSQE
+363 QDLDAQLDAQK
-376 QVAASRIENDYQA
+376 QVAAGRIGSDYQA
-389 ALNKEQLLRHAFD
+389 ALNREQLLRRAFE
-402 QQKNEANALNAKLV
+402 QQKNEANQLNSKLV

-461 PINPIRPRKSLNLM
+461 PINPVRPRKSLNLM
-475 LSLIVGL
+475 LSVIVGL

-532 LPQSAAGSG
+532 LPRAAASSG
-541 ATSELTTVAQPQ
+541 TTSELATVAQPQ

-580 ITSGQPREGKTTTAL
+580 ISSGQPREGKTTTAL

-608 ALIDTDLRRPRI
+608 VLIDTDLRRPRI
-620 HRSFQMSND
+620 HRSFQMTND
-629 RGLSTFLTSQAGPDE
+629 RGLSTFLTSQAPLEE

-652 PNLYVITS
+652 PNLHVITS

-753 VDYKYYYTNYY
+753 VDYKYYYSNYY
-764 GDYYRHLLDGHGYG
+764 GDYYRHMLDGQGYG
-778 YGHEEQAEGRGE
+778 YGYGSEDRESRGE
-790 TRARS
+790 SRARS

>member
-1 MAAGGNEGME
+1 MD

-17 PGRGNGDSGERKPGS
+17 PGKGSGDGGDRKPGS
-32 ALERAVRTNPGALL
+32 ALERAVRGGPGALL
-46 TDSGGWRTSLP
+46 TDSGGWRSTLP
-57 AAVPDHLTAALPL
+57 AAAPDHLTAALPL
-70 RDLLRILHKHRLMIL
+70 RELLRVLHKHRLMIL
-85 AVVAVM
+85 TVVSVM
-91 VTVVTVVTYRIK
+91 VTVVAVVTFRIK
-103 PVYEAGARIEING
+103 PVYEAASRIEISG
-116 ETPDLTNLREL
+116 ETPDLSNLREL

-134 EDYVQTQVR
+134 DDYIQTQVR
-143 ILQGDDLAMQTV
+143 ILQSDDLAMQAV
-155 RALRLFE
+155 RALHLYD
-162 DPQFAVRPAG
+162 DPEFAVRPPGNNA
-172 SDTNAPFTSSE
+172 NAPFTSAE
-183 ELRLIQAFHQ
+183 ELRLIEAFHR
-193 HLNVGVLHSSRL
+193 HLTVGVVRASRL
-205 VEVRFESTNPKQA
+205 VEVRFESTNAKQT
-218 ADVVNTLSDLYVE
+218 ADVVNTLADLYVE

-271 DNQIF
+271 DNQMF
-276 ALDQGQNVTVSKLG
+276 ALDQGQNVTVAKLG

-297 DAEADRIAKESQYQ
+297 EAEADRMAKESQYQ

-320 LNAVVQN
+320 LTAVMQN
-327 PVLQALQ
+327 PMLQDLQRQHLQA
-334 QQRIQTANS
+334 ANA
-343 LADARVSLGPKHPR
+343 LAEARGTLGPKHPR
-357 VIQLEH
+357 VLQLER
-363 QVQELDTQIQSQE
+363 QLQELDGQIQSQE
-376 QVAASRIENDYQA
+376 QVAASRIESDYQA
-389 ALNKEQLLRHAFD
+389 ALNKEQLLRRAFD
-402 QQKNEANALNAKLV
+402 QQKNEANSLNSKLV

-461 PINPIRPRKSLNLM
+461 PLNPVRPRKSLNLM

-532 LPQSAAGSG
+532 LPQSATTSG
-541 ATSELTTVAQPQ
+541 TTSELATVSQPQ

-580 ITSGQPREGKTTTAL
+580 ISSGQPREGKTTTAL

-620 HRSFQMSND
+620 HRSFQMTND
-629 RGLSTFLTSQAGPDE
+629 RGLSTFLTSQATPEE

-735 SVNARIL
+735 SVNAKIL

-753 VDYKYYYTNYY
+753 VDYKYYYSNYY
-764 GDYYRHLLDGHGYG
+764 GDYYRHLVEGQGYG
-778 YGHEEQAEGRGE
+778 YGHEEQRDSRGE
-790 TRARS
+790 SRPRS

>member
-1 MAAGGNEGME
+1 ME
-11 PTRPNG
+11 PTRPMG
-17 PGRGNGDSGERKPGS
+17 PGKGNGDGAERKPGA
-32 ALERAVRTNPGALL
+32 ALERPARGAPSALATEGGSWRGSPMAV
-46 TDSGGWRTSLP
+46 
-57 AAVPDHLTAALPL
+57 VPDHLTAALPL
-70 RDLLRILHKHRLMIL
+70 RELLRILHKHRLMIL
-85 AVVAVM
+85 AVVSVM
-91 VTVVTVVTYRIK
+91 VLVVGVVTYRIK
-103 PVYEAGARIEING
+103 PVYEAAARIEING
-116 ETPDLTNLREL
+116 ETPDLSNLREL

-143 ILQGDDLAMQTV
+143 ILQSDDLAMQTV
-155 RALRLFE
+155 RALRMYE
-162 DPQFAVRPAG
+162 DPQFAVRPPG
-172 SDTNAPFTSSE
+172 SNANAPFTSAE
-183 ELRLIQAFHQ
+183 ELRLIEAFHSR
-193 HLNVGVLHSSRL
+193 LAVGVVHSSRL
-205 VEVRFESTNPKQA
+205 VEVKFESTSPKVA
-218 ADVVNTLSDLYVE
+218 ADVVNTLADLYVE

-238 ESAMQASDWM
+238 ESVMQASDWM

-265 LIKYER
+265 LVKYER

-276 ALDQGQNVTVSKLG
+276 ALDQGQNVTVTKLG
-290 DLNKDLT
+290 DLNRDLT
-297 DAEADRIAKESQYQ
+297 EAEADRIAKESQYE
-311 LVKTHRLGD
+311 LVKTHRLDD
-320 LNAVVQN
+320 LATVMQN
-327 PVLQALQ
+327 PLLQDLQ
-334 QQRIQTANS
+334 RQRSQVANS
-343 LADARVSLGPKHPR
+343 LAEARATLGPKHPKVLQFER
-357 VIQLEH
+357 QL
-363 QVQELDTQIQSQE
+363 QDLDTQMDTQMK
-376 QVAASRIENDYQA
+376 VAAGRIESDYQA
-389 ALNKEQLLRHAFD
+389 AVNREALLRRAFE
-402 QQKNEANALNAKLV
+402 QQKNEANSLNSKLV

-446 GLRSSNIH
+446 GLRSSNIN

-461 PINPIRPRKSLNLM
+461 PINPVRPRKSLNLM

-496 NSVKIP
+496 NSVKVP

-520 SSVMSYAARRRP
+520 SSVMSYAARRKP
-532 LPQSAAGSG
+532 LPRAVVATGM
-541 ATSELTTVAQPQ
+541 TSELATVAQPQ

-580 ITSGQPREGKTTTAL
+580 ISSGQPREGKTTTAL

-608 ALIDTDLRRPRI
+608 VLIDTDLRRPRI
-620 HRSFQMSND
+620 HRSFQLTND
-629 RGLSTFLTSQAGPDE
+629 RGLSTFLTSQAAPEE

-652 PNLYVITS
+652 PNLFVITS

-753 VDYKYYYTNYY
+753 VDYKYYYMNYY
-764 GDYYRHLLDGHGYG
+764 GDYYRHMLEGKGYG
-778 YGHEEQAEGRGE
+778 YGEDREARGE